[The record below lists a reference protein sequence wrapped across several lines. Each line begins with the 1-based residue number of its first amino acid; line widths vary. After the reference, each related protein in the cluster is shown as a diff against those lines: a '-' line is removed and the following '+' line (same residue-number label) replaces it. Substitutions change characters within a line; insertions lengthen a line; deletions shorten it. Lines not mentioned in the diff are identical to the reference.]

1 MDFRRLGSIW
11 VGFQVFFTEFA
22 EITEVM
28 EKNGVLE
35 FLSDE

>member
-1 MDFRRLGSIW
+1 MNFRRLGSIC
-11 VGFQVFFTEFA
+11 VGFQIFFTEFA
-22 EITEVM
+22 EITEVT

>member
-1 MDFRRLGSIW
+1 
-11 VGFQVFFTEFA
+11 VGFQIFLTEFA